1 MTKKPITHMKGD
13 SLTLSGRAPE
23 LGERSPQFIV
33 RDTGLAPKSLSDYG
47 STTKLI
53 SVVPSLDTGVCDAQT
68 RRFNQEAASF
78 SEDVVILTISMDLPF
93 AQRRWC
99 GAAGVER
106 VITLSD
112 HYDASFG
119 LAYGLLIEELRLL
132 NRAVF
137 ILDSDNIVRYRQIL
151 DENTDHPDYE
161 AALKA
166 LKELSGQ

>member
-1 MTKKPITHMKGD
+1 MKGGE
-13 SLTLSGRAPE
+13 LTLSGRAPE
-23 LGERSPQFIV
+23 IGQKAPQFIV
-33 RDTGLAPKSLSDYG
+33 RDTDLNPKSLSDYD
-47 STTKLI
+47 SKIKLI

-78 SEDVVILTISMDLPF
+78 SDDVVILTMSMDLPF

-99 GAAGVER
+99 GAAGVDR

-112 HYDASFG
+112 HYEASFG

-137 ILDSDNIVRYRQIL
+137 ILDRDNTIRYREIL
-151 DENTDHPDYE
+151 EENTEHPDYE

-166 LKELSGQ
+166 LKEISGQ